1 MTLFLRILTEPGR
14 FMVLFPVFKEN
25 DIDPVMLSLNTFV
38 SATFCIKA
46 SLSNASLFSFFA
58 TWFVVVVLFTVTAVL
73 LSFTSCFF
81 APQALSNN
89 TTENIVI
96 AFNCSCLRCLL
107 FIPFIVFTFLFLFI
121 SCVIWILLHLFL
133 WLFPLQKCPS
143 CYSFI
148 YFFSLIFC

>member
-1 MTLFLRILTEPGR
+1 MRILIEPGR

-58 TWFVVVVLFTVTAVL
+58 TWFVVVVLFTATAVL

-89 TTENIVI
+89 TAENIVI

-107 FIPFIVFTFLFLFI
+107 FIPFIIFTFLFYPFPVLSGFRSISFAGRFHCRNALFI
-121 SCVIWILLHLFL
+121 ILL
-133 WLFPLQKCPS
+133 
-143 CYSFI
+143 YISFV
-148 YFFSLIFC
+148 